1 MAPPTS
7 SSYVLYKPQASIAYK
22 AFGLQAPD
30 MLKYVQEGIFTN
42 VAQQRRICHGKKLTE
57 HIDDLPEERK
67 AIINRLRRIE
77 GQLRGIQR
85 MIIEEKPCVEVLT
98 QLSAARNAMQQA
110 CVEIIKKNMY
120 KCIRES
126 TNTDKNIEEL
136 EKLVSALINLAPS
149 TNL

>member
-1 MAPPTS
+1 MA
-7 SSYVLYKPQASIAYK
+7 
-22 AFGLQAPD
+22 
-30 MLKYVQEGIFTN
+30 
-42 VAQQRRICHGKKLTE
+42 KKLTE

-149 TNL
+149 TNS

>member
-1 MAPPTS
+1 MA
-7 SSYVLYKPQASIAYK
+7 
-22 AFGLQAPD
+22 
-30 MLKYVQEGIFTN
+30 
-42 VAQQRRICHGKKLTE
+42 KKLTE
-57 HIDDLPEERK
+57 HFDDLPEERK

-149 TNL
+149 TNS

>member
-1 MAPPTS
+1 MA
-7 SSYVLYKPQASIAYK
+7 
-22 AFGLQAPD
+22 
-30 MLKYVQEGIFTN
+30 
-42 VAQQRRICHGKKLTE
+42 KKLTE
-57 HIDDLPEERK
+57 HFDDLPEERK

>member
-1 MAPPTS
+1 MA
-7 SSYVLYKPQASIAYK
+7 
-22 AFGLQAPD
+22 
-30 MLKYVQEGIFTN
+30 
-42 VAQQRRICHGKKLTE
+42 KKLTE
-57 HIDDLPEERK
+57 HFDDLPEERK

-120 KCIRES
+120 KCIKES
-126 TNTDKNIEEL
+126 ANADENIEEL

-149 TNL
+149 ATS